1 MCGIAG
7 VAGPGDLPLAALSGV
22 ADRLRHR
29 GPDGEGFAVVEG
41 EVLCKLDRAELL
53 GRPAT
58 AARAALAHRRLTIL
72 DLTDRAA
79 QPMLAPG
86 SRVAITYNGEIY
98 NFVEL
103 RDELLA
109 RGHPVESTGDTE
121 VLLHAYL
128 EWGPDCVSR
137 LVGMWAF
144 AVVDLDR
151 DILFLSRDR
160 FGIKPLYYARLPEK
174 NGLAFASELKG
185 LRGIEGLPW
194 EPDPAVAK
202 RFLLSGVS
210 EESAA
215 TFFQGIRQVEPATS
229 LLMSL
234 REGAP
239 SLSTTRYW
247 EPAAQPGAATPADAS
262 TVRETLEEAVRV
274 HLRSDVAIGTCLSGG
289 IDSTG
294 LVALC
299 DRLRRRGTIP
309 QYTHHAFGY
318 VPPSGEYSEE
328 SFMRDAAD
336 HSGVELEIVRP
347 SPQEFDT
354 ALLDIVRQQDE
365 PFGSLSIAA
374 QYFVFRMA
382 SARGIKVMLDGQGAD
397 EVFGGYHSYLSAKGF
412 QLLRRRRTIAY
423 LRYAMA
429 HQRAYG
435 RPPVPWYD
443 VARAGLRRVLR
454 ADATVRPA
462 GEGPQLLSGDL
473 LAARPSLP
481 PPPDTL
487 HGLLVF
493 QTTAEKLPSLLRF
506 EDRNSMAHS
515 VEGRVPYLDH
525 RLVDV
530 AFALPEE
537 RKIDG
542 VTPKAVLRAALSDVL
557 PSSVLAR
564 RDKVGFRADSDA
576 TYRFV
581 RRHAAALLEART
593 PWEEDWFDRVGV
605 GSLLASPDRSES
617 GEFFLWRLINL
628 KLWLRL
634 TFAPERDPVEPAG
647 VGTPV

>member
-41 EVLCKLDRAELL
+41 DVLRKLGRAELL

-58 AARAALAHRRLTIL
+58 ATRAALAHRRLTIL

-79 QPMLAPG
+79 QPMLARG
-86 SRVAITYNGEIY
+86 GRVAITYNGEIY

-128 EWGPDCVSR
+128 EWGPECVNR

-160 FGIKPLYYARLPEK
+160 FGIKPLYYARLPE

-185 LRGIEGLPW
+185 LREIEGLRW

-202 RFLLSGVS
+202 RFLLTGVS
-210 EESAA
+210 DESEA
-215 TFFQGIRQVEPATS
+215 TFFQGIQQVEPATC
-229 LLMSL
+229 LVMSL
-234 REGAP
+234 REGHP
-239 SLSTTRYW
+239 SVSATRYW
-247 EPAAQPGAATPADAS
+247 EPAAQPGAATAADAS

-299 DRLRRRGTIP
+299 DQLRRRGTIP
-309 QYTHHAFGY
+309 QYTHHAFGF
-318 VPPSGEYSEE
+318 VPPSLEYSEE
-328 SFMRDAAD
+328 NFMRDAAN
-336 HSGVELEIVRP
+336 HCGVELEVVRP
-347 SPQEFDT
+347 HPREFDT
-354 ALLDIVRQQDE
+354 AILDIVRQQDE

-374 QYFVFRMA
+374 QHFVFRTA

-397 EVFGGYHSYLSAKGF
+397 EVFGGYHSYLSAKGH

-423 LRYAMA
+423 ARYAMA
-429 HQRAYG
+429 HQRTYG
-435 RPPVPWYD
+435 RPPVPWHD
-443 VARAGLRRVLR
+443 IARAGLRRVR
-454 ADATVRPA
+454 GAAARVRPTSD
-462 GEGPQLLSGDL
+462 GPQLLSGEL
-473 LAARPSLP
+473 LAAQPLLP
-481 PPPDTL
+481 PIPDTL
-487 HGLLVF
+487 HELLVF

-515 VEGRVPYLDH
+515 VEARVPYLDH

-564 RDKVGFRADSDA
+564 RDKIGFRADSDA
-576 TYRFV
+576 TFRFA

-593 PWEEDWFDRVGV
+593 PWEEDWFDRASLG
-605 GSLLASPDRSES
+605 GLLASVDRSES

-634 TFAPERDPVEPAG
+634 TFTPGRDPVEPAG
-647 VGTPV
+647 VGSPA